1 MMIVPSMMSARTF
14 HLRPR
19 TIFMTSSLACSSAG
33 MGARLSLPGTS
44 WRLQLLDGAQ
54 SLNAGTRRAPHMRHI
69 LIYQFDAQAPN
80 RAAPR
85 DRQYVAYQ
93 MAEKTKGHGP
103 VRRRAP
109 FVNSLC
115 GN

>member
-14 HLRPR
+14 HRRPR

-33 MGARLSLPGTS
+33 MGARLSLPGNS
-44 WRLQLLDGAQ
+44 WRLRLLDGAQ
-54 SLNAGTRRAPHMRHI
+54 ALSADTRWAPHVRHI
-69 LIYQFDAQAPN
+69 LIYQFSAQARSRPC
-80 RAAPR
+80 RP
-85 DRQYVAYQ
+85 DRHYVACW
-93 MAEKTKGHGP
+93 MAQKNKGRGP

-109 FVNSLC
+109 SVNPSN